1 MSFSRIPLEPPAPLM
16 HRGSV
21 PFQEAFCP
29 HLFHFFLYSKQHKV
43 SRTVRQNH
51 TGSHLEP
58 SFWFFFPAAV
68 EACVLHGLKRRA
80 AGFLRSN
87 KVAALFMKVGKSF
100 APAEELCK
108 KAQELEQVLGT
119 K

>member
-1 MSFSRIPLEPPAPLM
+1 MFSLNQI
-16 HRGSV
+16 
-21 PFQEAFCP
+21 FF
-29 HLFHFFLYSKQHKV
+29 FFL
-43 SRTVRQNH
+43 NA
-51 TGSHLEP
+51 
-58 SFWFFFPAAV
+58 AAV

-100 APAEELCK
+100 TPAEDLCK
-108 KAQELEQVLGT
+108 KAHELEQILET